1 MIKNFFLITAK
12 YRSVES
18 INYQGPGYGILD
30 LDGLPKQP
38 GPREGRKRH
47 GALNRPPK
55 PPKREYPKSKGFDL
69 ASNDYSPKT

>member
-18 INYQGPGYGILD
+18 INYQGPGYGIWD

-38 GPREGRKRH
+38 GPESAGN
-47 GALNRPPK
+47 GMCALNGPPEQ
-55 PPKREYPKSKGFDL
+55 PKREDPKSKPLISYDL
-69 ASNDYSPKT
+69 ALI

>member
-18 INYQGPGYGILD
+18 INYQGPGYGIWD

-47 GALNRPPK
+47 GRFKQA
-55 PPKREYPKSKGFDL
+55 
-69 ASNDYSPKT
+69 A